1 MSPSPLNQLSKEHTA
16 KTQSGDLSPSSHNQV
31 LKEHMVCLPSCSTIS
46 GGNTLEANARLKMAL
61 NSLSKPPMPIL
72 LKSQSGLMMDWCDDL
87 LCKNHTGM
95 SIWSFT
101 LNPQINILTCCML
114 VLQNLAYDIVL
125 HNYSDKKET
134 EFTLSSETANA
145 VTFIPMCK
153 RMSYPLDFPVST
165 RLEVSA
171 FSNTTPELGV
181 RSPISA

>member
-1 MSPSPLNQLSKEHTA
+1 MA
-16 KTQSGDLSPSSHNQV
+16 Y
-31 LKEHMVCLPSCSTIS
+31 LPSCSTIS

-87 LCKNHTGM
+87 LCKNHRHEHKDLY
-95 SIWSFT
+95 FK
-101 LNPQINILTCCML
+101 PQIDILTCCML
-114 VLQNLAYDIVL
+114 VLQNPAYDIVL

-134 EFTLSSETANA
+134 EFTLSSERANTM
-145 VTFIPMCK
+145 TFIPMCK
-153 RMSYPLDFPVST
+153 RMSYPLDFPVSM
-165 RLEVSA
+165 RLEASA